1 MMFGVIGSY
10 LALITLAVMFIHIG
24 DSIQNKITRKKY
36 FIYLVVIV
44 VQYIIAV
51 LISQRMEV
59 PWLDILT
66 ANIIFITFL
75 IMVCDMAK
83 SYKDLSVSMSLTV
96 WFIVFIGVLLLIL
109 GNVFY
114 LARDYVLP
122 F

>member
-1 MMFGVIGSY
+1 MFGVIGSY